1 MRNKFIYSIM
11 IIVCLSLTS
20 FKKECNNDNGRT
32 SLKKDVLQKTVE
44 AAEPENLELSP
55 FYNLLEI

>member
-11 IIVCLSLTS
+11 IIACLSLTS

-44 AAEPENLELSP
+44 AAEPGNLELSP